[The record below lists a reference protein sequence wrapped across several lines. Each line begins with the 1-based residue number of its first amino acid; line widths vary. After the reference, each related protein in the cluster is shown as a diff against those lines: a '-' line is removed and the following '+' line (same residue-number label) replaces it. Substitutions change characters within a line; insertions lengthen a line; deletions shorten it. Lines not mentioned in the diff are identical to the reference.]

1 VLRTFLGGPPATA
14 PDRYRQASPLNYV
27 RSDLPPTLLVYAGR
41 DHVVQAK
48 YGRQLYEQLQAAD
61 NQAVWLEIPWAEHA
75 FDTVFNG
82 LSNQLAL
89 YYTERFL
96 AWALKSA

>member
-1 VLRTFLGGPPATA
+1 
-14 PDRYRQASPLNYV
+14 
-27 RSDLPPTLLVYAGR
+27 VYADR
-41 DHVVQAK
+41 DHVVQAQ
-48 YGRQLYEQLQAAD
+48 YGRQLYKQLQAMD

-89 YYTERFL
+89 YYTERFV
-96 AWALKSA
+96 AGALQPTD